1 VRRIPQLSR
10 PFLFPFG
17 MLSLLGLVSLFG
29 FESAGAVGLHAE
41 PVKSGPPKTA
51 AKKAPVKKAP
61 AKKAPAAPKR
71 KIESDSSAGRDKFC
85 GALLATRAQILKN
98 VGLGTGSTTQEIIQ
112 STSRLNQ
119 QTLWELAD
127 QAHLKVLRYAGLAAG
142 ASYEVTGTAIAE
154 LPKIENFKAEL
165 DATVQEFIKTVDY
178 DAFGTLQSYAITRC
192 NFSMFISDTDNLD
205 AAPDTADIAKLL
217 ADVDAAAEADAK
229 IQFPPLPPKS
239 ATWPRKDR
247 YIGVA
252 KSLGNNPVVQP

>member
-1 VRRIPQLSR
+1 MQGANGGLPSPGHVTSDR
-10 PFLFPFG
+10 P
-17 MLSLLGLVSLFG
+17 
-29 FESAGAVGLHAE
+29 
-41 PVKSGPPKTA
+41 
-51 AKKAPVKKAP
+51 
-61 AKKAPAAPKR
+61 
-71 KIESDSSAGRDKFC
+71 
-85 GALLATRAQILKN
+85 GAL
-98 VGLGTGSTTQEIIQ
+98 VGWLF
-112 STSRLNQ
+112 SRLNMPV
-119 QTLWELAD
+119 EARGD
-127 QAHLKVLRYAGLAAG
+127 SG